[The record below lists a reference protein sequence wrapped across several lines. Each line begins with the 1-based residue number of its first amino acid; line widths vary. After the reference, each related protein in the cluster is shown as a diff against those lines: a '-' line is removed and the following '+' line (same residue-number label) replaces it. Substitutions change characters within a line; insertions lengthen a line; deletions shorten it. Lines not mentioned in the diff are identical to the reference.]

1 MYKITQELL
10 QLELIRPYYSP
21 YAAPVL
27 LVAKH
32 DGTWRMVVDYKK
44 SNNITIKDNHP
55 LPNMEQTVQTLGG
68 GYQFF
73 SKFDMKSGFWQ
84 IPIEEEDQHKTAF
97 IIPEGLYEWNVLA
110 QGLKNSPPSFQ
121 RVMADI
127 LSPCCQFALV
137 YIDDIV
143 VYSRSFEE
151 HLKHIHQVLSI
162 LSQHNFQLNPSKCN
176 IFRQQMDYLSHTISE
191 QSVKPNNE
199 KIQAII
205 NLREP
210 FTLAEANKFLGAI
223 SWCRKFIPR
232 FTSVAA
238 PIRKITN
245 LTKANRNKFSW
256 REPQKEAYLQ
266 LKQLLITSP
275 LFLDYPDED
284 HPVILT
290 IDASKV
296 GIGRTLQQHI
306 NGEIKNLYYHSQM
319 VSSSQRTYDPI
330 ELEALAIWMCFQRM
344 RPYLLGRSIIIYTD
358 HCLLCRH
365 NSLADYLSR
374 HPIPRE
380 EAIFAEDYGI
390 VQRNKAEPTVRGYVP
405 DEIPPIVG
413 AIVTR
418 SKTKQVQSERNQNS
432 TTTPT
437 DRNKTTLLPI
447 DEEIDQM
454 KEDLSQIITNNSLD
468 IEQLKIEQGTD
479 STIHQK
485 IAELMIIREG
495 CTTKKKLI
503 YLPSSM
509 INHLLQVYHD
519 DPLNGHFGVQR
530 TYLKIKNRYWW
541 SNMKQSIIQYIQ
553 SCLPCQQYNIS
564 RKKKPG
570 RLQPIPPSE
579 GSFQLIG
586 MDYCGPF
593 KQTPRGNQYVLCL
606 TDYCTRWVVAVAVP
620 ACSAKTT
627 AEALFNAF
635 ISKYGVPAV
644 IRSNQGTNFH
654 NQLMNAISK
663 LIGYDHTYSTT
674 YHPQSNG
681 MIERFNATFYL
692 HTIQG
697 HIQPLNIHH
706 FNYYM
711 AENQDYLL
719 MEKKSSLTFRKPS
732 DYYEQLK
739 KSMTLIHGYARENI
753 FQRQQQYKAQYDKLR
768 PDPRY
773 AINDRI
779 LIRRHELQNKLE
791 PKFSITPQNIIRA

>member
-223 SWCRKFIPR
+223 PWYRKFIPR

-319 VSSSQRTYDPI
+319 ASSSQRTYDPI

-358 HCLLCRH
+358 HCLLCNMMTSAVKKSKSRH

-485 IAELMIIREG
+485 IAEVM
-495 CTTKKKLI
+495 K
-503 YLPSSM
+503 
-509 INHLLQVYHD
+509 
-519 DPLNGHFGVQR
+519 VQ
-530 TYLKIKNRYWW
+530 
-541 SNMKQSIIQYIQ
+541 
-553 SCLPCQQYNIS
+553 
-564 RKKKPG
+564 
-570 RLQPIPPSE
+570 
-579 GSFQLIG
+579 
-586 MDYCGPF
+586 
-593 KQTPRGNQYVLCL
+593 
-606 TDYCTRWVVAVAVP
+606 
-620 ACSAKTT
+620 
-627 AEALFNAF
+627 
-635 ISKYGVPAV
+635 
-644 IRSNQGTNFH
+644 
-654 NQLMNAISK
+654 
-663 LIGYDHTYSTT
+663 
-674 YHPQSNG
+674 
-681 MIERFNATFYL
+681 
-692 HTIQG
+692 
-697 HIQPLNIHH
+697 
-706 FNYYM
+706 
-711 AENQDYLL
+711 
-719 MEKKSSLTFRKPS
+719 
-732 DYYEQLK
+732 
-739 KSMTLIHGYARENI
+739 
-753 FQRQQQYKAQYDKLR
+753 
-768 PDPRY
+768 
-773 AINDRI
+773 
-779 LIRRHELQNKLE
+779 
-791 PKFSITPQNIIRA
+791 

>member
-110 QGLKNSPPSFQ
+110 QG
-121 RVMADI
+121 
-127 LSPCCQFALV
+127 
-137 YIDDIV
+137 
-143 VYSRSFEE
+143 
-151 HLKHIHQVLSI
+151 
-162 LSQHNFQLNPSKCN
+162 
-176 IFRQQMDYLSHTISE
+176 
-191 QSVKPNNE
+191 
-199 KIQAII
+199 
-205 NLREP
+205 
-210 FTLAEANKFLGAI
+210 
-223 SWCRKFIPR
+223 
-232 FTSVAA
+232 
-238 PIRKITN
+238 
-245 LTKANRNKFSW
+245 
-256 REPQKEAYLQ
+256 
-266 LKQLLITSP
+266 
-275 LFLDYPDED
+275 
-284 HPVILT
+284 
-290 IDASKV
+290 
-296 GIGRTLQQHI
+296 
-306 NGEIKNLYYHSQM
+306 
-319 VSSSQRTYDPI
+319 
-330 ELEALAIWMCFQRM
+330 
-344 RPYLLGRSIIIYTD
+344 
-358 HCLLCRH
+358 RH

-681 MIERFNATFYL
+681 MIERFNATFVSQIAKL
-692 HTIQG
+692 QDK
-697 HIQPLNIHH
+697 
-706 FNYYM
+706 
-711 AENQDYLL
+711 EN
-719 MEKKSSLTFRKPS
+719 
-732 DYYEQLK
+732 
-739 KSMTLIHGYARENI
+739 N
-753 FQRQQQYKAQYDKLR
+753 
-768 PDPRY
+768 
-773 AINDRI
+773 N
-779 LIRRHELQNKLE
+779 
-791 PKFSITPQNIIRA
+791 